1 MSHYLNLK
9 LKLQHAQ
16 LDQNQARLV
25 LHETL
30 LQKYFSR
37 YENGTVY
44 EGGQLWVIQL
54 EFNGRRKVTKLSVK
68 SLVHADVTLLFI
80 TIGN

>member
-1 MSHYLNLK
+1 MSE
-9 LKLQHAQ
+9 
-16 LDQNQARLV
+16 V
-25 LHETL
+25 SI
-30 LQKYFSR
+30 QKYFSR

-68 SLVHADVTLLFI
+68 SLVHADVTLLSI
-80 TIGN
+80 TIRNSKHLFHVLSYNGD